1 MEIDNSKLSP
11 MMQQYFEIKK
21 QYPDTLLF
29 FRLGDF
35 YEMFFEDAV
44 TASRELEITLTGR
57 DCGQAERAPMCGVPY
72 HSAETYI
79 TRLIKKGYKVAIC
92 EQITDP
98 KESKGIVQRAVV
110 RIVTPGTFSDI
121 NSLDE
126 KSNNYLASVYTTDNG
141 GGVTFADISTGD
153 VFSTQFTE
161 KNYLQLL
168 SGEIIKYA
176 PAEVIFN
183 SRSCL
188 EKNFIKTI
196 KERINA
202 NFEIIDDEFYSFSGI
217 DKILD
222 GRFKVWN
229 ERKGGLI
236 EMPYSCYSLGAAL
249 YYIDKTQKIELA
261 HITEVSYYD
270 KDTYLQIDDTAKR
283 NLELTETMRDKKRN
297 GSLFGAID
305 DTCTPMGGR
314 LLKRFICQPLMNI
327 VEIERRL
334 DSVEELTKKIMERD
348 SLISLL
354 KNIKDIERLLS
365 KISLKTVNARDL
377 VSLRESFK
385 ELMPLKQILSGFSA
399 PLLKSLYSEFD
410 PLDDIYS
417 KIDMTVTDEPP
428 FTIREGGMIKSGC
441 NDELDDLKETV
452 ANSKK
457 ILLDIETREKE
468 KTGIKMMKIGFNK
481 IFGYYIEVTKSNLD
495 QVPDYFIRK
504 QTLAN
509 GERYITEELKEVE
522 YKLLN
527 ANDRICDIEYEEFCK
542 LREFVFD
549 NSKRIKETADIVAYI
564 DVLVSFSITALKYN
578 YCKPKINR
586 DGIMEIDEGRHPV
599 VEQTLKNSVFV
610 PNDTSLTK
618 DISYAV
624 ITGPNMAGKSTYM
637 RQVALISL
645 MAQMGSFVPAKYA
658 NLCIVD
664 KIFTRVGAS
673 DDLAMGQSTFMVE
686 MSEVAYILKNA
697 TKESLIILD
706 EIGRGTSTYD
716 GLSIAWAVCDYITEK
731 IKAKTLFA
739 THYHELTKLEGMLP
753 GVKNYSVA
761 VKKRGDDIT
770 FLRRIVEGGTDDSY
784 GVEVAKLAGVPQ
796 AVIKKAH
803 SILNELEKGGQPNSE
818 VEVQS
823 KKEEPQLGFGSILAD
838 EIVSDLKKL
847 DITTLTPIEAMNI
860 LNDYIKRSKE
870 I

>member
-1 MEIDNSKLSP
+1 MSKLSP
-11 MMQQYFEIKK
+11 MMTQYFEIKK
-21 QYPDTLLF
+21 EYPDTLLF

-35 YEMFFEDAV
+35 YEMFFEDAK
-44 TASRELEITLTGR
+44 TASKELEITLTGR

-72 HSAETYI
+72 HSAESYI

-126 KSNNYLASVYTTDNG
+126 KSNNYLASAYISDNG
-141 GGVTFADISTGD
+141 GGVTFLDISTGY
-153 VFSTQFTE
+153 VFGTQFTE
-161 KNYLQLL
+161 KNFLELL
-168 SGEIIKYA
+168 SSEIIKYA
-176 PAEVIFN
+176 PSEVILN
-183 SRSCL
+183 SRAL
-188 EKNFIKTI
+188 MEKNFIKAL
-196 KERINA
+196 KERISA
-202 NFEIIDDEFYSFSGI
+202 NIEIMEDELYSFSKI
-217 DKILD
+217 DEILD
-222 GRFKVWN
+222 NKFAVWN
-229 ERKGGLI
+229 DNKKELTEK
-236 EMPYSCYSLGAAL
+236 PYSGYSLGAAL
-249 YYIDKTQKIELA
+249 YYADKTQKIELA
-261 HITEVSYYD
+261 HITDVNQYD
-270 KDTYLQIDDTAKR
+270 RDTYLEIDDTAKR

-305 DTCTPMGGR
+305 DTSTPMGGR
-314 LLKRFICQPLMNI
+314 LLKRFICQPLMNKL
-327 VEIERRL
+327 EIEKRL
-334 DSVEELTKKIMERD
+334 DAVGELTNKIMERD
-348 SLISLL
+348 SLSEILR
-354 KNIKDIERLLS
+354 NIKDIERLLS

-377 VSLRESFK
+377 VALRDSFSSLS
-385 ELMPLKQILSGFSA
+385 PLKEILGAFSS
-399 PLLKSLYSEFD
+399 PLLKSLNNDFD
-410 PLDDIYS
+410 PLTDIYN
-417 KIDMTVTDEPP
+417 KIEMTVVDEPP
-428 FTIREGGMIKSGC
+428 FTIREGGMIKEGC
-441 NDELDDLKETV
+441 NSELDELNNIVK
-452 ANSKK
+452 NSKE
-457 ILLDIETREKE
+457 ILIDIETREKE

-481 IFGYYIEVTKSNLD
+481 VFGYYIEVTKSNIDL
-495 QVPDYFIRK
+495 VPDYFIRK

-509 GERYITEELKEVE
+509 GERYITEELKDIE

-542 LREFVFD
+542 LREFVFK
-549 NSKRIKETADIVAYI
+549 NTKRIKKTADIVAYL

-578 YCKPKINR
+578 YVKPKININ
-586 DGIMEIDEGRHPV
+586 GIMEIDEGRHPV
-599 VEQTLKNSVFV
+599 VEQMLKNSVFV
-610 PNDTSLTK
+610 PNDTNLS
-618 DISYAV
+618 DNISYAV

-658 NLCIVD
+658 DLCIVD

-686 MSEVAYILKNA
+686 MSEVAHILKNA
-697 TKESLIILD
+697 TKDSLIILD

-716 GLSIAWAVCDYITEK
+716 GLSIAWAVCEYITEK

-739 THYHELTKLEGMLP
+739 THYHELTKLEGKLK

-803 SILNELEKGGQPNSE
+803 SILEELEAGTQVAPAPKARQ
-818 VEVQS
+818 
-823 KKEEPQLGFGSILAD
+823 EEETQLGFATMVAD
-838 EIVSDLKKL
+838 EIARDLKKL
-847 DITTLTPIEAMNI
+847 DITTLTPIEALNI
-860 LNDYIKRSKE
+860 LNDYIKRAKE
-870 I
+870 L

>member
-1 MEIDNSKLSP
+1 VEIDMSKLSP
-11 MMQQYFEIKK
+11 MMTQYFEIKK
-21 QYPDTLLF
+21 EYPDTLLF

-35 YEMFFEDAV
+35 YEMFFEDAK
-44 TASRELEITLTGR
+44 TASKELEITLTGR

-72 HSAETYI
+72 HSAESYI

-126 KSNNYLASVYTTDNG
+126 KSNNYLASAYISDNG
-141 GGVTFADISTGD
+141 GGVTFLDISTGY
-153 VFSTQFTE
+153 VFGTQFTE
-161 KNYLQLL
+161 KNFLELL
-168 SGEIIKYA
+168 SSEIIKYA
-176 PAEVIFN
+176 PSEVILN
-183 SRSCL
+183 SRAL
-188 EKNFIKTI
+188 MEKNFIKAL
-196 KERINA
+196 KERISA
-202 NFEIIDDEFYSFSGI
+202 NIEIMEDELYSFSKI
-217 DKILD
+217 DEILD
-222 GRFKVWN
+222 NKFAVWN
-229 ERKGGLI
+229 DNKKELTEK
-236 EMPYSCYSLGAAL
+236 PYSGYSLGAAL
-249 YYIDKTQKIELA
+249 YYADKTQKIELA
-261 HITEVSYYD
+261 HITDVNQYD
-270 KDTYLQIDDTAKR
+270 RDTYLEIDDTAKR

-305 DTCTPMGGR
+305 DTSTPMGGR
-314 LLKRFICQPLMNI
+314 LLKRFICQPLMNKL
-327 VEIERRL
+327 EIEKRL
-334 DSVEELTKKIMERD
+334 DAVGELTNKIMERD
-348 SLISLL
+348 SLSEILR
-354 KNIKDIERLLS
+354 NIKDIERLLS

-377 VSLRESFK
+377 VALRDSFSSLS
-385 ELMPLKQILSGFSA
+385 PLKEILGAFSS
-399 PLLKSLYSEFD
+399 PLLKSLNNDFD
-410 PLDDIYS
+410 PLTDIYN
-417 KIDMTVTDEPP
+417 KIEMTVVDEPP
-428 FTIREGGMIKSGC
+428 FTIREGGMIKEGC
-441 NDELDDLKETV
+441 NSELDELNNIVK
-452 ANSKK
+452 NSKE
-457 ILLDIETREKE
+457 ILIDIETREKE

-481 IFGYYIEVTKSNLD
+481 VFGYYIEVTKSNIDL
-495 QVPDYFIRK
+495 VPDYFIRK

-509 GERYITEELKEVE
+509 GERYITEELKDIE

-542 LREFVFD
+542 LREFVFK
-549 NSKRIKETADIVAYI
+549 NTKRIKKTADIVAYL

-578 YCKPKINR
+578 YVKPKININ
-586 DGIMEIDEGRHPV
+586 GIMEIDEGRHPV
-599 VEQTLKNSVFV
+599 VEQMLKNSVFV
-610 PNDTSLTK
+610 PNDTNLS
-618 DISYAV
+618 DNISYAV

-658 NLCIVD
+658 DLCIVD

-686 MSEVAYILKNA
+686 MSEVAHILKNA
-697 TKESLIILD
+697 TKDSLIILD

-716 GLSIAWAVCDYITEK
+716 GLSIAWAVCEYITEK

-739 THYHELTKLEGMLP
+739 THYHELTKLEGKLK

-803 SILNELEKGGQPNSE
+803 SILEELEAGTQVAPAPKARQ
-818 VEVQS
+818 
-823 KKEEPQLGFGSILAD
+823 EEETQLGFATMVAD
-838 EIVSDLKKL
+838 EIARDLKKL
-847 DITTLTPIEAMNI
+847 DITTLTPIEALNI
-860 LNDYIKRSKE
+860 LNDYIKRAKE
-870 I
+870 L